1 MKLSL
6 IPIVVGVVLACLAA
20 GPCSAHSTAVSA
32 VNQEPFE
39 NVKVI
44 GSAQTGIV
52 SLNITNSARQAAM
65 GNSGAADPCCLTSFR
80 SNPAAMEASG
90 LAAYYHYRFMDYLE
104 SQSEGLYPE
113 GAHSY
118 SAGAIIRRGRMNLA
132 LDYSRFEQGKFSGMR
147 TVFVPEGYDDI
158 VFEPYWH
165 ALTVASSFRLFKEL
179 SGGAALKY
187 QSLGGIPWFD
197 YEGAFSIDLG
207 LFYGTSG
214 FLGGGPVRDRFRL
227 GLSFQNTGSSLKVS
241 DMEMELPRYL
251 RVGLS
256 YKLTGN
262 TEEDEQLFRIVFSG
276 EYRRY
281 TNKEENYAAETDY
294 YGLGLEGR
302 VYQWICLRAG
312 GGNDPVYGQ
321 SNRFNPAIGIG
332 VDIPLSGFGMD
343 LPLEMIID
351 YTYLFLE
358 DSEYDNFL
366 SISLTSSQPVF

>member
-6 IPIVVGVVLACLAA
+6 IQIAAIVVLACLTAD
-20 GPCSAHSTAVSA
+20 PCSADSTAASEVTR
-32 VNQEPFE
+32 EPFE
-39 NVKVI
+39 NVKTI
-44 GSAQTGIV
+44 GSAQTGII
-52 SLNITNSARQAAM
+52 SLNITNAARQAAM
-65 GNSGAADPCCLTSFR
+65 GNSGAADPYCLTSFR

-90 LAAYYHYRFMDYLE
+90 LAAYYNYRFMDYLE

-118 SAGAIIRRGRMNLA
+118 SAGVIMGRGRMNLA
-132 LDYSRFEQGKFSGMR
+132 FDYYRFEQGKFSGMR
-147 TVFVPEGYDDI
+147 TVFVPEDYEDI

-165 ALTVASSFRLFKEL
+165 ALTVASSFRLYGEL

-187 QSLGGIPWFD
+187 QSRGGIPWFD
-197 YEGAFSIDLG
+197 YEGAFSVDLG
-207 LFYGTSG
+207 LLYGMRG
-214 FLGGGPVRDRFRL
+214 FFGGGPVRDRFRF

-251 RVGLS
+251 RLGLS
-256 YKLTGN
+256 YQLTGN
-262 TEEDEQLFRIVFSG
+262 TEEDEQLFRIIFSG

-281 TNKEENYAAETDY
+281 TNKEENYTAEADY
-294 YGLGLEGR
+294 YGLGLEGS
-302 VYQWICLRAG
+302 VYQWIYLRAG

-321 SNRFNPAIGIG
+321 SNRFNPALGIG
-332 VDIPLSGFGMD
+332 VDIPFSGFGLD